1 MLNSI
6 EFLKNYK
13 TIMLVVVLGLQ
24 SCAYYNT
31 FYNAEE
37 YFAEAQK
44 LTRENQ
50 TESVSR
56 EEINL
61 YSKAI
66 EKSKKLLTKFP
77 DSKYRDDAQ
86 FIIAKAFYF
95 KGDYLQAKRYF
106 EDLSSLYSNSPYAN
120 EVPLWIGKCLLKTG
134 DLEMARYE
142 ASRVLKGETGRGL
155 QADALL
161 LMGEIAVQQDSLL
174 LAENYLEQVIDRS
187 PDGFTKAQAQF
198 QVGKMRENKQDYE
211 GALKAYETVSKYK
224 PSESLKVEAIIRQTS
239 MLKALNRDKDA
250 VEMIQD
256 MLLSDKFVEI
266 RGQLE
271 VELGKLYL
279 VMDEIDHAESKFTS
293 IVEDYNRTEVAAE
306 ASFYLGELYLTKRFD
321 YEEAKTAFTNVKT
334 QAIRSPL
341 ANKAVQKNKQIER
354 YQKIQ
359 LDHINFQRQLA
370 GLPPI
375 VKAKK
380 KSNASKGRNSRESNL
395 RGRSRGG
402 KAGSL
407 TQEEKAGKQEE
418 KEQVEV
424 EAVEVTAQDSLRV
437 NKLIEENRYS
447 LAEYMLF
454 EFTRVDTTLELLMS
468 LENTSSD
475 TSIQQQSA
483 YMQYYAIESIKG
495 DVAGG
500 QVALEQIQ
508 KKYPQYY
515 NRIMNKA
522 SETEIVSDP
531 DEDRFGSIATLFE
544 TGQYAEA
551 SSQYFA
557 VKEDTT
563 ISATIRG
570 KSCFNHAWL
579 NDHYLFNMTAAV
591 ESYNYM
597 VTHFPEDPLTKSARN
612 RLNALTDDPVPQ
624 KEFQIEE
631 EPEEKSEEKPDDRDQ
646 QENRKSKRPNDRKE
660 GEGQK

>member
-6 EFLKNYK
+6 ELVKYIKVSTLFLF
-13 TIMLVVVLGLQ
+13 LGLQ

-66 EKSKKLLTKFP
+66 EKSKKLLAKYP

-106 EDLSSLYSNSPYAN
+106 EDLSSLYSTSPHAN
-120 EVPLWIGKCLLKTG
+120 EVPLWIGRCLLKTG

-142 ASRVLKGETGRGL
+142 ASRVLKGESDRGL

-198 QVGKMRENKQDYE
+198 QVGKMRENKLDYD
-211 GALKAYETVSKYK
+211 GALIAYETVSKYK

-279 VMDEIDHAESKFTS
+279 VMEEIDHAESKFTS

-306 ASFYLGELYLTKRFD
+306 ASFYLGELYLTKHFD
-321 YEEAKTAFTNVKT
+321 YEAAITAFTNVKT

-341 ANKAVQKNKQIER
+341 VNKAVQKNKQIER

-359 LDHINFQRQLA
+359 LDHTNFQRQLA
-370 GLPPI
+370 GLPPL

-380 KSNASKGRNSRESNL
+380 KSNPPKSRTNREGNL

-402 KAGSL
+402 KAGML
-407 TQEEKAGKQEE
+407 TPEEKAGKPEGKKQI
-418 KEQVEV
+418 EV

-437 NKLIEENRYS
+437 KKLIDENRYS

-454 EFTRVDTTLELLMS
+454 EFTRVDTTLELLIS
-468 LENTSSD
+468 LENSSSD

-495 DVAGG
+495 DVTGG
-500 QVALEQIQ
+500 QAALEQIEE
-508 KKYPQYY
+508 KYPHYY
-515 NRIMNKA
+515 NRIMNND
-522 SETEIVSDP
+522 SEAEGISDP
-531 DEDRFGSIATLFE
+531 GKDRYDSIANLFD

-551 SSQYFA
+551 SSKYYA
-557 VKEDTT
+557 IKEDTT
-563 ISATIRG
+563 ISAAIRG

-579 NDHYLFNMTAAV
+579 NDHYLFDKVSAL

-597 VTHFPEDPLTKSARN
+597 IANFPEDPLAKTARN
-612 RLNALTDDPVPQ
+612 RLNSLTDEPSQENDFQ
-624 KEFQIEE
+624 KEE
-631 EPEEKSEEKPDDRDQ
+631 EPEEKPVQESEDRDQ
-646 QENRKSKRPNDRKE
+646 RENRKSNRPENRKE
-660 GEGQK
+660 GEDQK